1 MTLIISDDSRKDLR
15 LAFDEAISRMGAKV
29 YLFSAN
35 ALNIKPCAACGSC
48 SGKTYGRCVI
58 QDDMQKL
65 YPKIAG
71 CSALVLVSPVVFG
84 GVSYHIKKVMDRMA
98 AVGNPRYY
106 VNNGE
111 LVKGMMGQGMMGQ
124 GMNYYMVGIGDK
136 LNEEEKSA
144 FINLH
149 EENRNIMN
157 TKGQAFII
165 DSELNKKAIA
175 TIAQEIINNG

>member
-29 YLFSAN
+29 HLFSAN
-35 ALNIKPCAACGSC
+35 TLNIKPCAACGSC

-111 LVKGMMGQGMMGQ
+111 LVKGMMGQGM
-124 GMNYYMVGIGDK
+124 NYYMVGIGDK

-144 FINLH
+144 FLYLH
-149 EENRNIMN
+149 KENINIMN
-157 TKGQAFII
+157 TKGRAFILN
-165 DSELNKKAIA
+165 SGLNKEAIA